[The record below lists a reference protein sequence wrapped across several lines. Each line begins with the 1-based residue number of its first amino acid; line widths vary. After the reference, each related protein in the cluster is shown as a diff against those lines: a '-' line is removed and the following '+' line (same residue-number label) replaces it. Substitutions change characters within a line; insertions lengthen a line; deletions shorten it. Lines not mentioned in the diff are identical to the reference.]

1 MSEQTPG
8 EHDDAAESKARA
20 SHDPDRPS
28 KLLEFVTTGWA
39 PREEQLPAPAASAPY
54 CAARRAAL
62 SACFPGEWLVV
73 PTGRSKVRSSDTDY
87 RFRPGSDFAWLAGSH
102 APDAVLVLDPTG
114 EVVLYQMPA
123 ADRSTSAFF
132 TDRVYGEFWVGPRPT
147 LSSVSARHGLEVR
160 PLDELAKALES
171 ASPVRVLQGFDAAV
185 AALVETDADKDT
197 ELAVRLAE
205 LRLVKDEHE
214 VAQLQDAVDA
224 TIRGFEDCVR
234 QIGAAK
240 GTSERWIEGVFGLRA
255 RVDGNDVG
263 YGSICAAGSHAC
275 ILHWT
280 DNDGPVADGD
290 LVLLDMGVEGHELYT
305 ADVTRTLPVN
315 GTFTPRQREVYE
327 LVYLAQEAALAQCKP
342 GAAFLDPHKAAMR
355 VLAEGLQRLGILD
368 DAEAA
373 LVENDKRYA
382 RYTLHGVSHMLGL
395 DVHDCAHAR
404 DEHYRDGP
412 LQPGYVLTVE
422 PGLYFQPDDL
432 TVPADLRGIGVRI
445 EDDVLITEDGYVNLS
460 AALPREPGEVE
471 AWMAGLLG

>member
-1 MSEQTPG
+1 MIDIQ
-8 EHDDAAESKARA
+8 
-20 SHDPDRPS
+20 
-28 KLLEFVTTGWA
+28 LLRNDLDGV
-39 PREEQLPAPAASAPY
+39 
-54 CAARRAAL
+54 AARL
-62 SACFPGEWLVV
+62 QTHG
-73 PTGRSKVRSSDTDY
+73 Y
-87 RFRPGSDFAWLAGSH
+87 
-102 APDAVLVLDPTG
+102 VLDT
-114 EVVLYQMPA
+114 A
-123 ADRSTSAFF
+123 AFER
-132 TDRVYGEFWVGPRPT
+132 
-147 LSSVSARHGLEVR
+147 LEAER
-160 PLDELAKALES
+160 KDIQKRTQDLQAKRNT
-171 ASPVRVLQGFDAAV
+171 AS
-185 AALVETDADKDT
+185 
-197 ELAVRLAE
+197 
-205 LRLVKDEHE
+205 
-214 VAQLQDAVDA
+214 
-224 TIRGFEDCVR
+224 R

-305 ADVTRTLPVN
+305 ADVARTLPVN

-373 LVENDKRYA
+373 LAEDDKRYA

-404 DEHYRDGP
+404 AEHYRDGP